1 MLLKHRSFYQ
11 LFMKENL
18 PLQVMIYQRQYLDLH
33 TCTPNTIVGKLCHH
47 EDWEINGLP
56 GNKDIS
62 EAREE
67 LGALERERQ
76 KMEEHKLEL
85 ERQLTELDTQLT
97 KFNEVSM
104 HSLIWYIN
112 VS

>member
-1 MLLKHRSFYQ
+1 M
-11 LFMKENL
+11 
-18 PLQVMIYQRQYLDLH
+18 
-33 TCTPNTIVGKLCHH
+33 GKLCHH
-47 EDWEINGLP
+47 EDWEINGLL

-104 HSLIWYIN
+104 HSLIWYIKYFLEYEED
-112 VS
+112 VLTTASASLAD

>member
-11 LFMKENL
+11 LFMKKNL
-18 PLQVMIYQRQYLDLH
+18 PLQVMIYQTLYMDLCMH
-33 TCTPNTIVGKLCHH
+33 TSNTIVGKLCHH
-47 EDWEINGLP
+47 GDWEINGLS

-62 EAREE
+62 EAKEE

-97 KFNEVSM
+97 KFNEVS
-104 HSLIWYIN
+104 IN
-112 VS
+112 AFTA